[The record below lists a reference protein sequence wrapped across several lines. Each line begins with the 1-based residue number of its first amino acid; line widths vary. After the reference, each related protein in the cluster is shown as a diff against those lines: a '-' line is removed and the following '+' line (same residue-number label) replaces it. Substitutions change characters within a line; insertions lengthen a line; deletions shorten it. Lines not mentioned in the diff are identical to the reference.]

1 MEFFA
6 RRVAF
11 SCLFSIRGEEER
23 YVFLVMLLMSLL
35 AGSLIGLERQWRKKL
50 AGVRTMVLV
59 SIGSTIFV
67 SLSTMV
73 AADSSPTRIAA
84 QVVSGIGF
92 LAGGIIL
99 RDGFSV
105 TGLNTAA
112 TLWCTAAVGAMI
124 GATFVKEGFLAA
136 VMIVLINIVIR
147 FVSHSFDQFAE
158 EYRPNEVGKENC
170 FLIVTGRNSSEMI
183 LRTEIITQLDRY
195 YLSFCHFQCRDL
207 ADNVAQL
214 QVEIEPTATI
224 DLAMKEIIADLS
236 KNNNVLEIYQLSK
249 EEISW

>member
-1 MEFFA
+1 MMA
-6 RRVAF
+6 
-11 SCLFSIRGEEER
+11 S
-23 YVFLVMLLMSLL
+23 
-35 AGSLIGLERQWRKKL
+35 
-50 AGVRTMVLV
+50 
-59 SIGSTIFV
+59 
-67 SLSTMV
+67 
-73 AADSSPTRIAA
+73 DSSPSRIAA

-124 GATFVKEGFLAA
+124 GASFVKEGFLAA
-136 VMIVLINIVIR
+136 VMIVLVNIVIR
-147 FVSHSFDQFAE
+147 FVSQSFDQFAE
-158 EYRPNEVGKENC
+158 EYRPNQAAKENC
-170 FLIVTGRNSSEMI
+170 FLIVTGRNSAEMI

-195 YLSFCHFQCRDL
+195 YLSFCHFQCQDL
-207 ADNVAQL
+207 ADDITQL

-224 DLAMKEIIADLS
+224 ELAMQEIIANLS
-236 KNNNVLEIYQLSK
+236 KKKDVLEIHQLSK